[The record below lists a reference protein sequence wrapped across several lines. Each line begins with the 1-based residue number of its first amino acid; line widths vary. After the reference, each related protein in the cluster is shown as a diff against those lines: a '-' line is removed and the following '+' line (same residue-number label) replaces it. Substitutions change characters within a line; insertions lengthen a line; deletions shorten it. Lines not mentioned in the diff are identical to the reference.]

1 MKKIVSILII
11 LFFLVLTSLI
21 IILSTIGI
29 ETNRFNKVISKKINQ
44 INNNIN
50 LKLTTIKFKLDI
62 KEIGLFVET
71 NNSRI
76 DYRETIIPA
85 KNIKVYINF
94 TSLITSKPK
103 IKKIDLI
110 LDQID
115 IEQLKKIS
123 INFKPSNFTS
133 YVNNKIDKGKLNTG
147 LELYLDNNNQIDNF
161 IARGSVLNLKAQ
173 IINGINLDK
182 TNFSFFADK
191 DDILLKNISSEMGP
205 IKIDE
210 GDLKLKFNPE
220 ITVETN
226 FKTNLKYNNKSINYF
241 NLIKD
246 YNFAKNIINLKAE
259 LNNSFFINF
268 DKTYKVKNY
277 DYKSNGK
284 IIKADLK
291 FKKPQE
297 FFFLFEN
304 ISKLSF
310 TNLDVKTSFIPQ
322 KNTTNILGKYSINN
336 DNFLSFKL
344 ENIMDKELLKLK
356 LEADFKKPFDVEI
369 IS

>member
-1 MKKIVSILII
+1 MKKIVSTLII

-210 GDLKLKFNPE
+210 GDLKLKLNPE

-297 FFFLFEN
+297 FFF
-304 ISKLSF
+304 
-310 TNLDVKTSFIPQ
+310 
-322 KNTTNILGKYSINN
+322 
-336 DNFLSFKL
+336 FK
-344 ENIMDKELLKLK
+344 
-356 LEADFKKPFDVEI
+356 
-369 IS
+369 